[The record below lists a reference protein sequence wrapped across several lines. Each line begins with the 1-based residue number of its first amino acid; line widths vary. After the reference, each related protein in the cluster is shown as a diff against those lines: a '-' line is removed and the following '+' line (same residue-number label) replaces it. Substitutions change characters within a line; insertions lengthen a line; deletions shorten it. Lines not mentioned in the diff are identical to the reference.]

1 MREYKSCPACIVGIN
16 PYSSLPFRYDQFTDR
31 QPQSGSLSI
40 LIQFFKAFE
49 HKFLFFFRDTA
60 SGIRYSR
67 NTPDMTAASS
77 IRLANSGSYD
87 FYLALHSNGSTDGT
101 KEGAV
106 RGVIAFYY
114 PTSANGRRAADIF
127 VKNLKDI
134 YPMPDKVYARATT
147 TLGEVRQPYM
157 PSVLLE
163 LGYHDNTADARWIE
177 DNIQAIAANLV
188 LSLTEYFG
196 LPFVT
201 PITPWQ
207 GTVQTPGGGPLN
219 LRAAPGARAEVVT
232 LLPNGA
238 KLTVY
243 GRYQEWYT
251 VGYQGRLGYAYADF
265 IQ

>member
-1 MREYKSCPACIVGIN
+1 MPRIFLSPSTQEYN
-16 PYSSLPFRYDQFTDR
+16 PYITGNGSEEYFMNQIADAMEPYLLANTIRFT
-31 QPQSGSLSI
+31 
-40 LIQFFKAFE
+40 
-49 HKFLFFFRDTA
+49 
-60 SGIRYSR
+60 R

-134 YPMPDKVYARATT
+134 YPLPDKVYARATT

-177 DNIQAIAANLV
+177 DNIRPAFRHTHNTLAGHGADAGRRSAEPSCGPWRPGRGSHTLAQRCKAHCLR
-188 LSLTEYFG
+188 SL
-196 LPFVT
+196 
-201 PITPWQ
+201 
-207 GTVQTPGGGPLN
+207 PGM
-219 LRAAPGARAEVVT
+219 
-232 LLPNGA
+232 
-238 KLTVY
+238 VY
-243 GRYQEWYT
+243 GG
-251 VGYQGRLGYAYADF
+251 VSGPSGLRLRRFHSVTQQIRCLA
-265 IQ
+265 

>member
-1 MREYKSCPACIVGIN
+1 MPRIFLSPSTQEYN
-16 PYSSLPFRYDQFTDR
+16 PYITGNGSEEYFMNLIADAMEPYLLANTIRFT
-31 QPQSGSLSI
+31 
-40 LIQFFKAFE
+40 
-49 HKFLFFFRDTA
+49 
-60 SGIRYSR
+60 R

-101 KEGAV
+101 REGTV

-127 VKNLKDI
+127 VKNLKSI
-134 YPMPDKVYARATT
+134 YPLPDQVYARATT

-163 LGYHDNTADARWIE
+163 LGYHDNPADARWIE
-177 DNIQAIAANLV
+177 SSIQSIAANLV
-188 LSLTEYFG
+188 LSLTEYFS

-201 PITPWQ
+201 PLTPRS
-207 GTVQTPGGGPLN
+207 GTVHTPGGGPLN
-219 LRAAPGARAEVVT
+219 LRAAPGTRAEVVA

-238 KLTVY
+238 SLTVY
-243 GRYQEWYT
+243 GRYQDWYT
-251 VGYQGRLGYAYADF
+251 VGYNGRLGYAYADF
-265 IQ
+265 IE

>member
-1 MREYKSCPACIVGIN
+1 MPRIFLSPSTQEYN
-16 PYSSLPFRYDQFTDR
+16 PYITGNGSEEYFMNQIADAMEPYLLANTIRFT
-31 QPQSGSLSI
+31 
-40 LIQFFKAFE
+40 
-49 HKFLFFFRDTA
+49 
-60 SGIRYSR
+60 R

-134 YPMPDKVYARATT
+134 YPLPDKVYARATT

-177 DNIQAIAANLV
+177 GNIQAIAANLV
-188 LSLTEYFG
+188 LSLIEYFG